1 MSECNEKQEKIK
13 LIHAKIAELK
23 ELCPT
28 LLVLGNYDREDKTNK
43 AVAKTIVGASGK
55 LWEIVRLIKCFLD
68 LQPEAKIV
76 MPLIENVKYTVVN
89 EGNAKDVS
97 KK

>member
-1 MSECNEKQEKIK
+1 MSECNEKQEKKKI
-13 LIHAKIAELK
+13 IDAKIAELK

-43 AVAKTIVGASGK
+43 AVAKAIAVSSGRMLEIVG
-55 LWEIVRLIKCFLD
+55 LIKCFLD
-68 LQPEAKIV
+68 LHPEAKIA
-76 MPLIENVKYTVVN
+76 MALIDNVKYTV
-89 EGNAKDVS
+89 EKKENAKDAS